1 MFRVVKC
8 EGRGGETTT
17 IESWSDVAAIIAE
30 AAELDTE
37 FAAIEVI
44 EEIEEGDE
52 AILTVAITEQ
62 LWYEI
67 HIDNSREQR
76 LVDIIEDI
84 SDLDVSSI

>member
-44 EEIEEGDE
+44 DEGV
-52 AILTVAITEQ
+52 LTVAITEQ

>member
-8 EGRGGETTT
+8 EGRGGETET
-17 IESWSDVAAIIAE
+17 IESWQFVCSIIAE

-44 EEIEEGDE
+44 DEGV
-52 AILTVAITEQ
+52 LTVAITEQ